1 MFKDPRYCSLG
12 FFRGPRE
19 KGLGEGFDHAE
30 RGRLG
35 GIGCYEFKDPRYCSL
50 GFFRGPREKGLGE
63 GFDHAERGRLG
74 GIGCYE

>member
-1 MFKDPRYCSLG
+1 LG

-35 GIGCYEFKDPRYCSL
+35 GIGCYE
-50 GFFRGPREKGLGE
+50 
-63 GFDHAERGRLG
+63 
-74 GIGCYE
+74 